1 MKALFN
7 DNIINALGWSL
18 FHTLWQGIIL
28 AVFIGVILHLL
39 RHKSSQ
45 IRYFISVSTIFII
58 VGLSVYHFI
67 HHFDNSFI
75 TADDYSE
82 QIGITTISESQ
93 FVDLSDLNAHN
104 KKQISL
110 NLVVSK
116 VQKIS
121 KYFPVIV
128 KFWLIGI
135 LFFLVKFIVGYFYTQ
150 RLRTHGI
157 WTLSE
162 NWIQKF
168 EKIKSNLK
176 ISKKI
181 QYLESQVVRIPMV
194 VGYFKPV
201 ILIPTE
207 MLTGIP
213 TEQIESIIAHELAHI
228 KRNDY
233 IINVLLSIIETVFFF
248 HPAVW
253 YLSNKIRDER
263 ENCCDDIAL
272 SVINDSLA
280 YAKALVSI
288 QELTLN
294 KHYSAVA
301 FSGRKKHLLNRIK
314 RMIMKPKSKSNR
326 TDKIIASLVILSA
339 IMTLSFTYSATKE
352 DNRFNHQMIEH
363 AKTDQLTSVQTT
375 IEASPVVV
383 LDTITI
389 NHKKIN
395 IQDNTV
401 IKTIEKNNGKKQVMK
416 FTLKN
421 GQITEL
427 YIDGKKIPEN
437 EHEQYQAEIDQT
449 INDLKH
455 AKDDVRKAMEEIKQL
470 DVAKIQKEVE
480 ESMKDFHVDME
491 KMEIEMAKAMEDIES
506 INLNE
511 IMKTVE
517 MNLDQ
522 LEDFH
527 FDFDMDGLQKEMH
540 EVRKHIRENIDTEE
554 IRREMENV
562 RRSIEQNIDKEEIQK
577 QIQKAQEELSK
588 IDMEEIKLQV
598 EKNLQEFETYDKQK
612 TIDELEN
619 KLQELEELELEEK

>member
-352 DNRFNHQMIEH
+352 DNRFNHQMIDH

-562 RRSIEQNIDKEEIQK
+562 RKSIEQNIDKEEIQK

>member
-522 LEDFH
+522 LGDFH

>member
-181 QYLESQVVRIPMV
+181 QYLESQLVRIPMV

-511 IMKTVE
+511 IMKSVE

-522 LEDFH
+522 LGDFH

>member
-352 DNRFNHQMIEH
+352 DNRFNHQMIDH

-527 FDFDMDGLQKEMH
+527 FDFDMEGLQKEMH